1 MGDGGPQ
8 PARAEI
14 QEGRLLRVGPV
25 GAGAA
30 ELMRGRIASADRQ
43 GTRNPAARRVRLSV
57 ADRYPAAQPRFGRR
71 DAAGLARTRVN
82 PLSIAPMKL
91 SIVVP
96 CFNEEACLP
105 ALHER
110 LGAAARESVGE
121 DYEIVFVNDGSRDSS
136 WPMMQAIARSDS
148 HVLAVNLSRNHGH
161 QLALTAGL
169 DLCRGDRVMII
180 DADLQDPPELLPEML
195 ETMRREDADVVYG
208 VRKSRSGETA
218 FKRATAHGFYR
229 LLSRATEVD
238 IPVDAGD
245 FRLMSRRALDAL
257 LAMPEQARFI
267 RGMVAW
273 IGFKQVPFAYDRA
286 ERFAG
291 VSKYPLG
298 KMLRFAFD
306 ALTGF
311 SSAPLKLASHAGMWL
326 AAGSVLLIVYIAYAW
341 LSGHS
346 IQGWTSL
353 MLVVVVL
360 GAVQMFVLALM
371 GEYIGRLYNEAKR
384 RPLYIV
390 QEIAGGGGRTEAK
403 LGYLAAATAK
413 SDKPGGKGSR
423 PIR

>member
-1 MGDGGPQ
+1 M
-8 PARAEI
+8 PA
-14 QEGRLLRVGPV
+14 
-25 GAGAA
+25 
-30 ELMRGRIASADRQ
+30 
-43 GTRNPAARRVRLSV
+43 
-57 ADRYPAAQPRFGRR
+57 
-71 DAAGLARTRVN
+71 
-82 PLSIAPMKL
+82 L

-105 ALHER
+105 ALHAR
-110 LGAAARESVGE
+110 LTVAAKNAVGE
-121 DYEIVFVNDGSRDSS
+121 DYELVLVNDGSRDGS
-136 WPMMQAIARSDS
+136 WAMMQRMAAEDR
-148 HVLAVNLSRNHGH
+148 HLVAVNLSRNHGH

-169 DLCRGDRVMII
+169 DLCRGETILII
-180 DADLQDPPELLPEML
+180 DADLQDPPELLSEML
-195 ETMRREDADVVYG
+195 TAMRAEDADVVYG
-208 VRKSRSGETA
+208 VRRSRLGETA

-238 IPVDAGD
+238 IPLDAGD

-273 IGFKQVPFAYDRA
+273 IGFRQLPFAYDRQ

-291 VSKYPLG
+291 TTKYPFG
-298 KMLRFAFD
+298 KMVRFALD

-311 SSAPLKLASHAGMWL
+311 SSAPLKLASHVGL
-326 AAGSVLLIVYIAYAW
+326 ALSALSLLLILYIAYAW
-341 LSGHS
+341 IAGQS

-390 QEIAGGGGRTEAK
+390 QEVTGDGRRDAR
-403 LGYLAAATAK
+403 LGYIAEATAK
-413 SDKPGGKGSR
+413 SDKPGGRGKR
-423 PIR
+423 PTK

>member
-1 MGDGGPQ
+1 M
-8 PARAEI
+8 
-14 QEGRLLRVGPV
+14 
-25 GAGAA
+25 
-30 ELMRGRIASADRQ
+30 
-43 GTRNPAARRVRLSV
+43 V
-57 ADRYPAAQPRFGRR
+57 A
-71 DAAGLARTRVN
+71 
-82 PLSIAPMKL
+82 L

-110 LGAAARESVGE
+110 LGAAARAAVGE
-121 DYEIVFVNDGSRDSS
+121 DYEIVLVNDGSRDGS
-136 WPMMQAIARSDS
+136 WPLMQAMVASDP
-148 HVLAVNLSRNHGH
+148 HLLAVNLSRNHGH

-169 DLCRGDRVMII
+169 DLCRGDAILII
-180 DADLQDPPELLPEML
+180 DADLQDPPELLPGM
-195 ETMRREDADVVYG
+195 MGAMKDQHADVVYG
-208 VRKSRSGETA
+208 VRRSRSGETA

-238 IPVDAGD
+238 IPLDAGD
-245 FRLMSRRALDAL
+245 FRLMSRRALEAL

-273 IGFKQVPFAYDRA
+273 IGFKQVPFAYDRQ

-291 VSKYPLG
+291 TTKYPLK
-298 KMLRFAFD
+298 KMMRFAFD

-311 SSAPLKLASHAGMWL
+311 SSAPLKLASHAGL
-326 AAGSVLLIVYIAYAW
+326 ALSVGSLVLIFYIGYAW
-341 LSGHS
+341 AAGHS

-390 QEIAGGGGRTEAK
+390 EEVAGDRRSEAK
-403 LGYLAAATAK
+403 LGYIADATAN
-413 SDKPGGKGSR
+413 SERPAGKGTR
-423 PIR
+423 PTK